1 MCLIFSNLEELK
13 SNYYNYD
20 LEWKILEQEGRG
32 SIFITDGSLYI
43 EILFSYRFKIV
54 FFLSASLCVNFL
66 LRILFSFWWV
76 KGLRLTR
83 DNNEAT

>member
-32 SIFITDGSLYI
+32 SVYFFT
-43 EILFSYRFKIV
+43 EIY
-54 FFLSASLCVNFL
+54 
-66 LRILFSFWWV
+66 
-76 KGLRLTR
+76 
-83 DNNEAT
+83 